1 MIKKLIT
8 LGIASLMTVMLMSA
22 PSFADNVLLK
32 VPVWFPT
39 RLPALG
45 TNGPWIA
52 ERINKIAA
60 TAGSGLQ
67 VKIYEPGK
75 LIPGK
80 EMLEAVSKGQVN
92 AGYTTA
98 GYNQGVLGAKG
109 AIFSAVPF
117 GPEASEYLAW
127 TWYGNGDK
135 LRQRTYDEAGFNLKT
150 ITCGIIAPET
160 SGWFRDEIKKP
171 SDLKGLRMRFF
182 GLGAKVM
189 AKLGVSPSQLPG
201 GEIVPALEKKA
212 IDAAE
217 YSMPEMDTLLGIN
230 KILKYN
236 YFPGWHQQATLFEL
250 IINND
255 TWNNEMNE
263 GQRTIVELACKAVT
277 ADALALGEYN
287 QFSVMKAN
295 EKAGTVLK
303 YWNKKM
309 LKAYSDGWDEVVA
322 ELSAEDPKFKEIW
335 DDLTTFRANYAF
347 WSEMAYMPR
356 AGTKRVKK

>member
-1 MIKKLIT
+1 MVKKLIS
-8 LGIASLMTVMLMSA
+8 ICVASLVSLFLTVST
-22 PSFADNVLLK
+22 SFAAPVLLK

-39 RLPALG
+39 ALPALG

-52 ERINKIAA
+52 ERVNEIAKS
-60 TAGSGLQ
+60 AGSELQ
-67 VKIYEPGK
+67 IKIYEPGK

-98 GYNQGVLGAKG
+98 GYNTGVLGAKG

-127 TWYGNGDK
+127 TWYGGGEK

-160 SGWFRDEIKKP
+160 SGWFRNEIKKP
-171 SDLKGLRMRFF
+171 KDLEGLRMRFF

-189 AKLGVSPSQLPG
+189 TKLGVSASQLPG
-201 GEIVPALEKKA
+201 GEIVPALQKGA

-217 YSMPEMDTLLGIN
+217 YSMPEMDTRLGIN
-230 KILKYN
+230 KILKFN
-236 YFPGWHQQATLFEL
+236 YYPGWHQQSTLFEL
-250 IINND
+250 IINKD
-255 TWNNEMNE
+255 TWNNEMNA
-263 GQRTIVELACKAVT
+263 GQRTIIDLACRAVT

-287 QFSVMKAN
+287 QFSVMKEN
-295 EKAGTVLK
+295 EKVGTVHK

-309 LKAYSDGWDEVVA
+309 LKAYREAWDEVVV
-322 ELSAEDPKFKEIW
+322 ELGAEDPKFKEIM
-335 DDLTTFRANYAF
+335 DNLNTFRANYAY
-347 WSEMAYMPR
+347 WSDLAYFPR
-356 AGTKRVKK
+356 NADRK